1 MAKKKH
7 EAFGG
12 NDGLLEELK
21 QKSVSFEKS
30 KEMLTEMAE
39 SVIQI
44 KVTDSTSLAIANQ
57 KMTLVGGHLK
67 EIEAKRKELKQPFL
81 DGGKLVDDTAKELA
95 ALLEP
100 ALAHVKKEVATW
112 ETERIRKENELKQ
125 KALDE
130 ARKAEEKARNIENEK
145 KITSYMVQVKDW
157 LEKQLGACNSIE
169 SCAQMLESIKGLQ
182 PAAIMGNYQA
192 EYGSLVEMYTKLF
205 RTKLGELEGKIAKGT
220 TESHIQVLGGQL
232 NNHIDQLA
240 EQVQTKEQE
249 LAVANTEIVEQMAAL
264 QDDKASNVA
273 FLWKFE
279 LADIDRVPRE
289 WLALDEAKVKEW
301 LKLSKDTLKEGIYD
315 GVRFYKEASVRTK

>member
-1 MAKKKH
+1 MAKKK
-7 EAFGG
+7 EAVIPVNSGVESYEATKKLFA
-12 NDGLLEELK
+12 EI
-21 QKSVSFEKS
+21 
-30 KEMLTEMAE
+30 AE

-57 KMTLVGGHLK
+57 KMSSVNEHLK
-67 EIEAKRKELKQPFL
+67 QIEAKRKEQKAPHMAAA
-81 DGGKLVDDTAKELA
+81 KAVDDAAKELA

-130 ARKAEEKARNIENEK
+130 ARKAEEEARNIENEK
-145 KITSYMVQVKDW
+145 KITSYMVEVKNW

-169 SCAQMLESIKGLQ
+169 SCSQMLESIKGLQ

-205 RTKLGELEGKIAKGT
+205 RTKLGEFEGKIAKGT
-220 TESHIQVLGGQL
+220 TENHIQVLGGQL
-232 NNHIDQLA
+232 NSHIDSLA
-240 EQVQTKEQE
+240 EQIQIKEQE
-249 LAVANTEIVEQMAAL
+249 VSVANTEIVEQMAAL

-279 LADIDRVPRE
+279 LADIDEVPRE
-289 WLALDEAKVKEW
+289 WLTLDESKVREW
-301 LKLSKDTLKEGIYD
+301 LKSNKDTLGEGYRH
-315 GVRFYKEASVRTK
+315 GLRFYKEASVRTK

>member
-1 MAKKKH
+1 MAKKNTAVIPVNSGVESY
-7 EAFGG
+7 EATKKLFA
-12 NDGLLEELK
+12 EI
-21 QKSVSFEKS
+21 
-30 KEMLTEMAE
+30 AE

-44 KVTDSTSLAIANQ
+44 KVVDSTSLAIANQ
-57 KMTLVGGHLK
+57 KMSTVNGHLK
-67 EIEAKRKELKQPFL
+67 EIEAKRVEQKAPHMAAAKAVDDVAKELK
-81 DGGKLVDDTAKELA
+81 

-130 ARKAEEKARNIENEK
+130 ARKAEEDNKAIEEEK
-145 KITSYMVQVKDW
+145 RITSYMVQVKDW
-157 LEKQLGACNSIE
+157 LEKQLNLCNSIE
-169 SCAQMLESIKGLQ
+169 SCTQMLESIKGL
-182 PAAIMGNYQA
+182 PAAFQMGKFET
-192 EYGSLVEMYTKLF
+192 EYSALVDMYTKLF
-205 RTKLGELEGKIAKGT
+205 RTKLGEFEGKIAKGT
-220 TESHIQVLGGQL
+220 TENHIQVLGGQL
-232 NNHIDQLA
+232 NSHIDSLA
-240 EQVQTKEQE
+240 EQVLSKEQE
-249 LAVANTEIVEQMAAL
+249 VAMTNTDIVEQMAAL

>member
-1 MAKKKH
+1 MAKKNTAVIPVNSGVESY
-7 EAFGG
+7 EATKKLFA
-12 NDGLLEELK
+12 EI
-21 QKSVSFEKS
+21 
-30 KEMLTEMAE
+30 AE

-57 KMTLVGGHLK
+57 KMSSVNGHLK
-67 EIEAKRKELKQPFL
+67 EIEAKRVEQKAPHMAAAKAVDDVAKELK
-81 DGGKLVDDTAKELA
+81 

-100 ALAHVKKEVATW
+100 ALVHVKKEVATW

-130 ARKAEEKARNIENEK
+130 ARKTEDEARNIENDK

-169 SCAQMLESIKGLQ
+169 SCSQMLESIKGLQ
-182 PAAIMGNYQA
+182 PAAIMGNYQT
-192 EYGSLVEMYTKLF
+192 EYASLVEMYTKLF
-205 RTKLGELEGKIAKGT
+205 LTKLGELEGKIAKGT
-220 TESHIQVLGGQL
+220 TQQHLNVLGGQL
-232 NNHIDQLA
+232 NSHIDSLA
-240 EQVQTKEQE
+240 EQVQIKEQE
-249 LAVANTEIVEQMAAL
+249 VAVANTDIVEQMAAL

-315 GVRFYKEASVRTK
+315 GVRFYREASVRTK